1 MLPIANRGR
10 GGRSCLFACVLE
22 QSAWFPIGV
31 DPTHPGTPSTAGV
44 CFSSSPGSPALPHP
58 QAHLAAPSLCL
69 ELSLLMVRP
78 GGCLSVRFP
87 RNRRLLSLLLGK
99 SSVLTK
105 SKTSG
110 TKLLGFQS
118 WLCSFAARRPWA
130 SQGASACPSVKWVWQ
145 QHTYLGVAVGLRR

>member
-1 MLPIANRGR
+1 MAGVVEAASLRAFWSRARGSR
-10 GGRSCLFACVLE
+10 
-22 QSAWFPIGV
+22 SAWTPHTLAPPARRASASLRPLGLQPY
-31 DPTHPGTPSTAGV
+31 PT
-44 CFSSSPGSPALPHP
+44 P